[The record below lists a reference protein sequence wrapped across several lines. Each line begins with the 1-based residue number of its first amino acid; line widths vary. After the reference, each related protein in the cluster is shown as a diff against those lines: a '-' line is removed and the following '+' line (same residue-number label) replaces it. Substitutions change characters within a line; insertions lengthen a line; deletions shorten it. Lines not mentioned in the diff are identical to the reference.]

1 VIIGTSTLL
10 AACGNGDSNPTPTV
24 VPATTVANE
33 ATETAVPQTSIGEIV
48 WTTEVDPAINTPLD
62 PVESFTTDAGAVYA
76 VVRVENLRQGS
87 VLSAA
92 WTYNDA
98 PLDGAGQTITPSQDY
113 PAGFVEFHLVRS
125 DEQLWP
131 TGSYQ
136 LTITLDGQIV
146 QRAVV
151 DVES

>member
-1 VIIGTSTLL
+1 
-10 AACGNGDSNPTPTV
+10 
-24 VPATTVANE
+24 
-33 ATETAVPQTSIGEIV
+33 VPQTSIGEIV